1 MINRPIALN
10 ITGFYTS
17 EAMKKACLLLLLPL
31 FLCSCRERS
40 TNSLSSEPSTSPN
53 TSLIDIG
60 GSNSSETKQSTLL
73 LSVEEATIEIGEQIV
88 FHVTDSLSGIEVS
101 NATVRAVAGGY
112 YIEER
117 DGGFFGARAGQTQFQ
132 AFSPSYENGS
142 NLLMVTIKEESTTI
156 PLYVNTTQLAE
167 GDYGTLFTP
176 SYDIGKL
183 TFEFTEGDGT
193 IYRDG
198 RFRLDTESATIVGYT
213 ATRQTNPITVTSI
226 ALSDTP
232 YYNVDEDEFYADYE
246 PASSNEDAYF
256 RSLVGLMSGSLA
268 EQDQEPTIATN
279 QPKENGLFVRNTT
292 MDYSSDMNTY
302 YILDSAGNRAFEV
315 YRNGAYTTLE
325 EVAAYIYAFADVPAN
340 YEEDKDARPTQ
351 SIWGKYLRVNHSEFS
366 GDSSNWPY
374 QPILPGVSGEGG
386 NLQYYEVDIGTT
398 GTDCDPSYTAAPYNN
413 GTKITR
419 GAARIV
425 YAREHLDG
433 TPITDPEE
441 RYLFYT
447 YNHYNDFQEYLNYE
461 SGWGEMFG
469 NITGGGPISDYDPDY
484 PPTPYVEVAFKAF

>member
-1 MINRPIALN
+1 MR
-10 ITGFYTS
+10 
-17 EAMKKACLLLLLPL
+17 KACLLLLLPL
-31 FLCSCRERS
+31 FLAGCRERDIHS
-40 TNSLSSEPSTSPN
+40 SSSEPSKSPG

-60 GSNSSETKQSTLL
+60 GSASSDSQSSALVL
-73 LSVEEATIEIGEQIV
+73 TIEPTTVEIGDEII
-88 FHVTDSLSGIEVS
+88 FRVTDSSSGQPVTDA
-101 NATVRAVAGGY
+101 NVRAVAGGY
-112 YIEER
+112 YVEER
-117 DGGFFGARAGQTQFQ
+117 DGHFFGAKAGQAQFQ
-132 AFSPSYENGS
+132 AFSPSYEKGS
-142 NLLMVTIKEESTTI
+142 NLIIVTIKEESTTI

-167 GDYGTLFTP
+167 GDYGELFTP

-198 RFRLDTESATIVGYT
+198 RFALDTESATIVGYT
-213 ATRQTNPITVTSI
+213 ANRQTNPITVTSI

-232 YYNVDEDEFYADYE
+232 YYDVDEDRFYADYE

-256 RSLVGLMSGSLA
+256 RSLVGLMSGSIE
-268 EQDQEPTIATN
+268 EQDQEPTIAAG
-279 QPKENGLFVRNTT
+279 QPKDNGLFVRNTT
-292 MDYSSDMNTY
+292 MEYSSDMNTY
-302 YILDSAGNRAFEV
+302 YVLDSRGNRSFEV

-351 SIWGKYLRVNHSEFS
+351 SIWGKYLRVNHSQFS

-374 QPILPGVSGEGG
+374 QPILPGVSSEGG

-433 TPITDPEE
+433 TPITDPKE

-461 SGWGEMFG
+461 SGWGKMFG

-484 PPTPYVEVAFKAF
+484 PPTPYVEVALKAF

>member
-1 MINRPIALN
+1 MR
-10 ITGFYTS
+10 
-17 EAMKKACLLLLLPL
+17 KACLLLLLPL
-31 FLCSCRERS
+31 FLAGCRERDIHS
-40 TNSLSSEPSTSPN
+40 SSSEPSKSPD

-60 GSNSSETKQSTLL
+60 GSASSDSQSSALVL
-73 LSVEEATIEIGEQIV
+73 TIEPTTVEIGDEII
-88 FHVTDSLSGIEVS
+88 FRVTDSSSGQPVTDA
-101 NATVRAVAGGY
+101 NVRAVAGGY
-112 YIEER
+112 YVEER
-117 DGGFFGARAGQTQFQ
+117 DGHFFGAKAGQAQFQ
-132 AFSPSYENGS
+132 AFSPSYEKGS
-142 NLLMVTIKEESTTI
+142 NLVIVTIKEESTTI

-167 GDYGTLFTP
+167 GDYGELFTP

-198 RFRLDTESATIVGYT
+198 RFALDTESATIVGYT
-213 ATRQTNPITVTSI
+213 ANRQTNPITVTSV

-232 YYNVDEDEFYADYE
+232 YYDVDKDRFYADYE

-256 RSLVGLMSGSLA
+256 RSLVGLMSGSIE
-268 EQDQEPTIATN
+268 EQDQEPTIAAG
-279 QPKENGLFVRNTT
+279 QPKDNGLFVRNTT
-292 MDYSSDMNTY
+292 MEYSSDMNTY
-302 YILDSAGNRAFEV
+302 YVLDSRGNRSFEV

-433 TPITDPEE
+433 TPITDPKE

-484 PPTPYVEVAFKAF
+484 PPTPYVEVALKAF